1 MIKNFI
7 SKHLD
12 FRIYGVTWI
21 AIIVALLIYPALLY
35 VPQKYGFEN
44 GLIENIQMG
53 VLWIMIFTALKAK
66 YNKRFFKLVALILT
80 IIIIREVNCGR
91 TLFFHI
97 PGTENS
103 YYPWREIKYGYLAHP
118 IYGAYIGIVALVAL
132 LNKFFIDLYEIV
144 KNIKFPV
151 WNVLL
156 ATVATFMGAIAEKL
170 TNNNFIFEEGFELL
184 FYVSLFGIIYLYSR
198 HKNFAIEE
206 KDNQAE

>member
-21 AIIVALLIYPALLY
+21 AILVALLMIPALMFM
-35 VPQKYGFEN
+35 PQKYGYEN
-44 GLIENIQMG
+44 GLIENIQM
-53 VLWIMIFTALKAK
+53 VILWIMIFTALKAK
-66 YNKRFFKLVALILT
+66 SNKNFFKLVALILT

-103 YYPWREIKYGYLAHP
+103 YYRWKDIKYGYLVHP
-118 IYGAYIGIVALVAL
+118 IYGAYIATVALVAL
-132 LNKFFIDLYEIV
+132 KNNFFVDLWKIV

-151 WNVLL
+151 WNILF
-156 ATVATFMGAIAEKL
+156 ASVATFLGAIAEKA

-198 HKNFAIEE
+198 HKNFMLEE
-206 KDNQAE
+206 AN